1 MLKAFSNRKFFAV
14 LLVTALLLG
23 LLTANWTKAEKVTD
37 LDEGFVSI
45 EDFGA
50 TRDDSKDDY
59 AAFEAAIAT
68 GKGIYIPEGKYVT
81 SKPIV
86 IENTVVRG
94 VGSAVSTIVGDF
106 EDKNTPIMV
115 VKGRSTVTDIYFRYD
130 NTDINAD
137 EKQGER
143 VGLQIGDSTGGLE
156 AGSVIRNLFF
166 NFVGTAIYCP
176 ADSSCNGVLFDT
188 IEVQQYSYSGVDM
201 QCEGRVNNTYSN
213 FYINDQGYFKCVY
226 AGIVLEG
233 SEYAP
238 VLNQINIEH
247 GARLYGLVLKNIKGF
262 NIGAIHFEGI
272 AISQDDMGVIYAE
285 NSSGAIA
292 DLTYILN
299 FVRCYNSSI
308 IRVGNSETK
317 DAIRVGNINVR
328 GVNQPHDTLIAAR
341 EDWMEELGG
350 LQNRGLKA
358 PQAKTFVIFERDA
371 KATGE
376 YEIAY
381 ENYAFYSYHD
391 DEYDFFAGLPCRGN
405 VTVNQIS
412 ERGAE

>member
-23 LLTANWTKAEKVTD
+23 LLTSNWTTAEKVTD

-176 ADSSCNGVLFDT
+176 ADSST
-188 IEVQQYSYSGVDM
+188 
-201 QCEGRVNNTYSN
+201 
-213 FYINDQGYFKCVY
+213 
-226 AGIVLEG
+226 
-233 SEYAP
+233 
-238 VLNQINIEH
+238 
-247 GARLYGLVLKNIKGF
+247 
-262 NIGAIHFEGI
+262 
-272 AISQDDMGVIYAE
+272 
-285 NSSGAIA
+285 
-292 DLTYILN
+292 
-299 FVRCYNSSI
+299 
-308 IRVGNSETK
+308 
-317 DAIRVGNINVR
+317 
-328 GVNQPHDTLIAAR
+328 
-341 EDWMEELGG
+341 
-350 LQNRGLKA
+350 A
-358 PQAKTFVIFERDA
+358 PQA
-371 KATGE
+371 
-376 YEIAY
+376 
-381 ENYAFYSYHD
+381 
-391 DEYDFFAGLPCRGN
+391 L
-405 VTVNQIS
+405 
-412 ERGAE
+412 